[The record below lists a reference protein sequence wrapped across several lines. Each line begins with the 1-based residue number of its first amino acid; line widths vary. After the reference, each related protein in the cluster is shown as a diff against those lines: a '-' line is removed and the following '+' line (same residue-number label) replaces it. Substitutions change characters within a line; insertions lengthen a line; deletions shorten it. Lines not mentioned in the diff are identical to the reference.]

1 MTVVMKGERHGPAIM
16 LHAETAEELM
26 TPNPVA
32 ILETLGVQDA
42 IAFLLAKKI
51 SGAPV
56 IDVAGRPVGVITQ
69 TDILHHDRE
78 KADRLDPPEFEAG
91 HPLPPH
97 RWDEFQIEN
106 VDRTMVRDMMTPVIF
121 TVGLDTH
128 PRKVISEMC
137 SMGVH
142 RLFVVDKGGV
152 LVGVISAL
160 DILRDLNRED

>member
-1 MTVVMKGERHGPAIM
+1 MTVIRKNEPRGPAIM
-16 LHAETAEELM
+16 LHARTAEELM

-32 ILETLGVQDA
+32 IAETMGVQDA
-42 IAFLLAKKI
+42 VAFLLNKRI
-51 SGAPV
+51 TGAPV

-69 TDILHHDRE
+69 TDILHHDRC
-78 KADRLDPPEFEAG
+78 KAERLDPPEFEAG
-91 HPLPPH
+91 YPMPPK
-97 RWDEFQIEN
+97 RWDEFQIEK
-106 VDRTMVRDMMTPVIF
+106 VDRTMVRDLMTPVVF
-121 TVGLDTH
+121 TVALDTH

-137 SMGVH
+137 AMGVH